1 MGFTWVILLFH
12 IQLEVGLSR
21 RSRMEL
27 FNWYLGFRIF
37 LVAQVVKNLPAMQET
52 WVRSLGQE
60 DPLEKGM
67 AFHSRTLPWSI
78 PGIEEPGWLQ
88 FMESQSQTQMDD

>member
-21 RSRMEL
+21 RSRMKL

-52 WVRSLGQE
+52 RVQSLGQE

-67 AFHSRTLPWSI
+67 AFHSRILPWRI
-78 PGIEEPGWLQ
+78 LGIEEPGGLH
-88 FMESQSQTQMDD
+88 FMESQSQTQLND